1 MKSFC
6 NTLCAWVS
14 PPGECEVTFSLAV
27 CFKVE
32 NNKYI
37 ENLGLEFGSRIRGMV
52 DGPKDTFSN
61 SSIHSHLNSKR
72 DHCSKDH

>member
-1 MKSFC
+1 MKSHFPW
-6 NTLCAWVS
+6 LFV
-14 PPGECEVTFSLAV
+14 
-27 CFKVE
+27 FKVE

-37 ENLGLEFGSRIRGMV
+37 ENLGLEFGSGIRGVVHGSEDM
-52 DGPKDTFSN
+52 FSN